1 MKVRSIVSIL
11 LVLLVLA
18 AAWLF
23 WPRSSQRAA
32 DHAVVATD
40 ALATNSVAAAASAPN
55 HSSVADDVSTSA
67 AVTNRLAFRLTNASK
82 DIETWIRTPHAIVL
96 ENALVDTDQKL
107 NLAIPKHL
115 KAAGDP
121 GAYLV
126 QSKAAVPAQLQA
138 LLKSVGAEFISYIP
152 NNACLVRISPSTAS
166 ALRANPLVQAV
177 LPWEPYY
184 KVQSSLLGL
193 AVQQKAL
200 PVGQILTL
208 GLFNHNASA
217 TVAQIEQ
224 LGGTVVATDRSP
236 FGPIV
241 RISPPKDWTALLQL
255 PGVQRMEPTHR
266 RVLANDLTRAT
277 LGVATNTVTTNSYLN
292 LTGSNVLVEVND
304 TGIDLNHPALLSRV
318 FVDALGSGLDTD
330 GHGTHVAG
338 IIAGD
343 GAQSSTVTNARGSI
357 MPGTNTQFR
366 GQAPLAKLYSVGFL
380 GNDTNFLV
388 SDQNLQEA
396 PARTNALISNNSWVN
411 DGVNEYDLSAAS
423 YDAATR
429 DSLTD
434 VTGPQPVLFVFAA
447 GNDGNGGS
455 GGSGG
460 NADSILS
467 PGTAKDV
474 ITVGALEQF
483 RNITNLVTPLYGT
496 TNDAQAIWQT
506 RTDSGSQVADYSARG
521 NVGIQTEGAY
531 GRFKP
536 DVIAPGSF
544 VVSARSTTWDTN
556 AYFNVTNYHTATYT
570 YQVVTSN
577 TLNYFPPLSVPQN
590 AIGVVIT
597 VKANSKSPTPFPN
610 LPIYISAT
618 GVPDATTYDITGNN
632 SVAIPPA
639 SGGVIAG
646 IQSLTNSSLLFGI
659 GLGPGTNL
667 SVSYD
672 VTTQVITTNDLGD
685 ELAVLHGLDDRLCAP
700 FNGNLLYRYETGTSI
715 AAPAVSGV
723 LALMQDFFTNT
734 LRLTPSPA
742 LLKAM
747 LINGARVSGS
757 YKFAVTNTI
766 NYQGWGLAKL
776 SNSIP
781 LALTNTAAP
790 GTNGVPLFFVDQSP
804 TNTLATGDRRT
815 YLVTL
820 PSIAA
825 RGLPLRVTLAW
836 TDPPGNPAAA
846 VKLVNDLDLV
856 ITNLSNGQI
865 YYGNNFS
872 GSGTPPFSQGG
883 TNTTADVINNVEN
896 IYLSPTLGTNYSITV
911 VGRSV
916 NVNAVTLEQTNIV
929 QDFALVIANGDGNNT
944 NGFTVTAAAPSLVSI
959 TAPVT
964 TYIQNTNGILFNQI
978 AGGNAPWLSTNT
990 LAFGTNSGYATN
1002 AVLSIGQT
1010 NQWHFFIVTNT
1021 FAVTNANFTNA
1032 AFITFLP
1039 NTMATPR
1046 LGTYS
1051 SQAQNYTRPEADIE
1065 LFVADSL
1072 HDLIAT
1078 SLTNL
1083 NSQTISN
1090 CLSGLNGDGASL
1102 SRGGTEFVAYNNS
1115 VANQIYYVGVKC
1127 EDQMAGRF
1135 AFVSVF
1141 SDKPFSQLNDDGS
1154 QTVNGQL
1161 VPTTI
1166 PDGNNAQAGVSYSI
1180 GLALYPMSI
1189 RRVTVTNV
1197 ITHENFGDLVGGLTH
1212 DTQYSFLNNH
1222 DAFGAVVATNLIY
1235 DDSGEGDTNRTMRT
1249 DSPGSLRN
1257 FTGKQAV
1264 GLWVLNEIDDAQ
1276 TQTGRVDNFT
1286 LRIYPHN
1293 DLTHQPFTTNS
1304 VPPFSWFYDFVDVPV
1319 GNTNLLV
1326 VATNLTTP
1334 YIPAIQL
1341 YLAYDTQPNFSNY
1354 LARADLTNGPLQNG
1368 NSISYGPPLAPGRYY
1383 VGLYNPDSTTHNV
1396 LLGAFLR
1403 FDAAAITTLNFRS
1416 TEPVPLLD
1424 DAVTYDSIF
1433 ITNTAPVQ
1441 AFNLGLRVDHERISD
1456 LVFHLISP
1464 DGTRYL
1470 MMENRGNQTT
1480 NGAGITMLT
1489 TNIINQ
1495 TAKGGAAPDT
1505 NSFDVGMTSGTFPI
1519 TYNFYTAPDEMTV
1532 YYGTNITPANLILD
1546 TGFTNNPSLGAG
1558 AQNTAPVTV
1567 NVTFPPP
1574 TATASSTV
1582 LTIIIN
1588 QYGNT
1593 FTNTAWV
1600 YTAGGIL
1607 TNYNYLYFTED
1618 TNLTTTP
1625 IKFAPTPYWPLV
1637 TTNYIV
1643 QTNISFTTNVVTL
1656 ASSSFDT
1663 ATATEYL
1670 TSATVDGWTVISN
1683 QASVVYDTNNAQTGS
1698 QFLAIANGSITQTLA
1713 TIPGATNTVT
1723 YAYRGP
1729 AIVGLWRAE
1738 NNANDDIYGNN
1749 GTLSN
1754 IIFTNG
1760 EVGSAFNCNP
1770 PVRGTPRIRIADQ
1783 PIFELTNS
1791 LTIEGWVR
1799 PHGPGYIIFYRGDNR
1814 GGLDP
1819 YALSMQAN
1827 HNIIFQ
1833 ITDPTSAGAS
1843 VGASVN
1849 IPYDEWTH
1857 VAGTLDGGTGAM
1869 KFFTNGLLAAQ
1880 ITTDL
1885 KPLGPLL
1892 SARDSG
1898 IGIGNTHE
1906 TANNFGYN
1914 GDADE
1919 LSLYAR
1925 ALSAS
1930 EIKAIYRAGA
1940 SGKFDAAQAFP
1951 QNLAKAQIRLA
1962 GLSTNTFFGN
1972 NSNWQTNTFSF
1983 VASSNATAIQFDG
1996 LQPGMLIDSFAVT
2009 SFAAITNFT
2018 TNIVVT
2024 VSNRYVL
2031 PEQSLDTLIGTIPY
2045 GEWQLEVLD
2054 NRAGATNNANLLSWQ
2069 LGFTFA
2075 NTNMIPAPVLPAIS
2089 NITVIETTLMTVTN
2103 TATNAFNLPMT
2114 YTLVASPGI
2123 TNAFI
2128 STNGIITWTPAEDQG
2143 PSTNLFVTTVSDNSV
2158 PVNSSQNS
2166 FLVIVL
2172 ESNLPPVI
2180 NFPTATNTLFIT
2192 ETEYFATNILVTDL
2206 DVPTNALTFAFL
2218 SAVNV
2223 AGAPINSG
2231 FTISTNGLISWTPE
2245 ETNGPSTNIITF
2257 TVTDT
2262 NPPAI
2267 NTTSFT
2273 VTNSFILVV
2282 LESNLPPVLT
2292 LPPSTNINEM
2302 VVWSAQATATD
2313 PDVPTNTLT
2322 FALVNGPTGLTV
2334 SSNGLI
2340 SWLPNE
2346 LQGPGD
2352 YTISVS
2358 VTDNGVPPL
2367 SVTNAFNIHVNEVNL
2382 PPAFPFTPP
2391 DTNIF
2396 ELTTL
2401 IVTNAAIDTD
2411 FPLNPLTYVLVVTP
2425 TVTNASIS
2433 SNGVITWTPTELQG
2447 SNTYQFTT
2455 FVTDTNQFALTNQ
2468 SFLIS
2473 NIFFVTVLKTNSAPV
2488 WTNGYPAVV
2497 MDELTT
2503 TNVAAGAVD
2512 LDVPT
2517 NSFTYSL
2524 PTNTPPWVTVDTNSG
2539 VVTLAPQE
2547 VDGPTN
2553 IIVTVIVTDDG
2564 VPPKSSSTN
2573 FTVTVN
2579 EVNTAP
2585 FWPAST
2591 PTNYLLIVTNVF
2603 VLTNAATDLDVPTN
2617 QLTYTL
2623 LSGPANSVIDTN
2635 TGVITWPST
2644 AADLGSNY
2652 TFITVATDTNVDALI
2667 NKTLSGT
2674 NTFVLTVIASNTAP
2688 FWATNIADVVMDEL
2702 TVTNVL
2708 VTGLDTDTPPNNL
2721 TYTLLNAPTGMSI
2734 TNIGTNS
2741 YINWTPSEAQGPGI
2755 YSNILVVVS
2764 DNVFPTP
2771 LMATNLPFTITV
2783 KEVNVAPQFVLT
2795 PPDRSVDVGSPL
2807 IVTNRAT
2814 DSDLPTN
2821 TLTYLLLVA
2830 PLGASIN
2837 SGNGVIT
2844 WTPSLAQT
2852 STTNRFTTVVTDN
2865 GLPPLSAT
2873 NSYLVYTGNLLPTD
2887 GSNWVSLLQYN
2898 VKGNGAPDWS
2908 TNSPQVQA
2916 IGRELT
2922 YLNPDI
2928 ITFNE
2933 IPDNM
2938 KDEMTNWANGFLQG
2952 YTVVVSPGTDG
2963 FIHSAIASRFPIT
2976 RTSSWLDGASLVP
2989 FGYTNGT
2996 AAFTRDL
3003 FEAQINVPGFPQPL
3017 HVFSTH
3023 LKSSASGYA
3032 DAALKRAAE
3041 AAAITNFFA
3050 TNLFVLYPNDP
3061 YTLSGDMNEGDTN
3074 ALAIQ
3079 QLINSSS
3086 GLHLTN
3092 PTNPFNG
3099 SGDTF
3104 SSTIPNERIDY
3115 IMPCDLLF
3123 SNISMSQ
3130 VFRSDLLTPLPSTLN
3145 INDSQTASD
3154 HLPVQMSFN
3163 NPYLAVID
3171 TNDVPTNTPVAAG
3184 SIRYFAIHVPAN
3196 ADWAT
3201 NILLSATGPL
3211 NLFFNQTN
3219 LPTGKKPGDYTL
3231 LAGSLGG
3238 IGNPIMG
3245 TNTTPRLIPGSTYY
3259 LGVQNTNNFLV
3270 TFGLKVNFHLVVP
3283 APIPFTSI
3291 IATNIGGTNGY
3302 LLTWL
3307 APTNYQF
3314 HLQWTPALA
3323 PANWHIFN
3331 GVISYLAPNSATNA
3345 VFQYFDNGARYYDG
3359 GTPLA
3364 GSPTATFG
3372 PQRFYRLQ
3380 LLNSPTNTQ
3389 PFFVRDTPAMQ
3400 LVNPL
3405 FTLTVTNVAS
3415 DWDFPAQTLTYF
3427 VTNNLA
3433 GTNLS
3438 SVSASGVITW
3448 TPTSAQSG
3456 QTNVIT
3462 TIVTDNGVPTKSVT
3476 NNFSVVVDALPA
3488 FSSITLGTN
3497 GVNFLWTAA
3506 TNQQFQIRWTTNLAA
3521 PITWTLLPNN
3531 LTPDTIVSTN
3541 TLFNYVDTNALLL
3554 MKFYQLI
3561 LLP

>member
-11 LVLLVLA
+11 LGLLVLA
-18 AAWLF
+18 AVWLC

-32 DHAVVATD
+32 DRAVIATA
-40 ALATNSVAAAASAPN
+40 ALATNSVAAAAVAPN
-55 HSSVADDVSTSA
+55 NSGVADDVSTSA

-126 QSKAAVPAQLQA
+126 QSKTAVPAQLQA

-255 PGVQRMEPTHR
+255 PGVQRLEPTHR

-483 RNITNLVTPLYGT
+483 RNITNLVTPLFGT

-632 SVAIPPA
+632 RVAIPPA
-639 SGGVIAG
+639 SGGVIAC

-685 ELAVLHGLDDRLCAP
+685 ELAVLHGLDDRLCSP
-700 FNGNLLYRYETGTSI
+700 FNGNLLYRYETGTSV
-715 AAPAVSGV
+715 AAPAISGV

-815 YLVTL
+815 YLVTV

-825 RGLPLRVTLAW
+825 RGQPLRVTLAW

-1276 TQTGRVDNFT
+1276 TQTGRVDNFA

-1383 VGLYNPDSTTHNV
+1383 VGLYNPDSVTHNV

-1403 FDAAAITTLNFRS
+1403 FDAAAVTTLNFRS

-1470 MMENRGNQTT
+1470 MMENRGYQTT

-1588 QYGNT
+1588 QFGNT
-1593 FTNTAWV
+1593 HTNTAWV

-1625 IKFAPTPYWPLV
+1625 IKFAATPYWPLV

-1643 QTNISFTTNVVTL
+1643 QTNISFTTNNTTL
-1656 ASSSFDT
+1656 SLGSFDA
-1663 ATATEYL
+1663 ATAGEYL
-1670 TSATVDGWTVISN
+1670 SASNVDGWNIASN
-1683 QASVVYDTNNAQTGS
+1683 QVSVVSDSFNANAGS
-1698 QFLAIANGSITQTLA
+1698 QFLALANGSISR
-1713 TIPGATNTVT
+1713 TINTVPGGT
-1723 YAYRGP
+1723 NILRYAYRGP
-1729 AIVGLWRAE
+1729 GIVSWWRGE
-1738 NNANDDIYGNN
+1738 GNANDSIGGNN
-1749 GTLSN
+1749 GVLTNGASFAAGKVGQGFSLNGINQVVQIPHSASLSFTNQLTMEFLYNDLWSSIAYGLLTKRPLAPGSCNYGINVTPTFQLYFEVSTLPFQVSPTAMSSTGTLHHVSASLEQINATQVRAKTYIDGVLKTTGTLSGN
-1754 IIFTNG
+1754 LANTTN
-1760 EVGSAFNCNP
+1760 NR
-1770 PVRGTPRIRIADQ
+1770 PVVIG
-1783 PIFELTNS
+1783 
-1791 LTIEGWVR
+1791 
-1799 PHGPGYIIFYRGDNR
+1799 GDS
-1814 GGLDP
+1814 P
-1819 YALSMQAN
+1819 
-1827 HNIIFQ
+1827 
-1833 ITDPTSAGAS
+1833 
-1843 VGASVN
+1843 
-1849 IPYDEWTH
+1849 
-1857 VAGTLDGGTGAM
+1857 
-1869 KFFTNGLLAAQ
+1869 
-1880 ITTDL
+1880 TTDFF
-1885 KPLGPLL
+1885 K
-1892 SARDSG
+1892 G
-1898 IGIGNTHE
+1898 IIDE
-1906 TANNFGYN
+1906 VSIYN
-1914 GDADE
+1914 
-1919 LSLYAR
+1919 R

-1930 EIKAIYRAGA
+1930 EAQAIYAAGSA
-1940 SGKFDAAQAFP
+1940 GKFDASTFSVSPAQS
-1951 QNLAKAQIRLA
+1951 LAKAAINISGA
-1962 GLSTNTFFGN
+1962 GSTVFFGSN
-1972 NSNWQTNTFSF
+1972 TNWQTNTISF
-1983 VASSNATAIQFDG
+1983 VAITNSSVIQVTG
-1996 LQPGMLIDSFAVT
+1996 LQPGMLLDSFALT
-2009 SFAAITNFT
+2009 SFTAITNYT

-2075 NTNMIPAPVLPAIS
+2075 NTNMIPAPVLPAIA

-2128 STNGIITWTPAEDQG
+2128 STNGIITWTPTEDQG
-2143 PSTNLFVTTVSDNSV
+2143 PSTNLFVTTVSDNNV

-2218 SAVNV
+2218 SAVNIG
-2223 AGAPINSG
+2223 GAHINSG
-2231 FTISTNGLISWTPE
+2231 FTISTNGVISWTPD

-2273 VTNSFILVV
+2273 VTNSFTLVV

-2292 LPPSTNINEM
+2292 LPPSTNINEL
-2302 VVWSAQATATD
+2302 VAWSAQATATD

-2391 DTNIF
+2391 DTTIF

-2401 IVTNAAIDTD
+2401 IVTNTAIDTD

-2447 SNTYQFTT
+2447 SNAYQFTT

-2702 TVTNVL
+2702 TVTNIL
-2708 VTGLDTDTPPNNL
+2708 VTGLDTDTPPNHL

-2741 YINWTPSEAQGPGI
+2741 YLNWTPSEAQGPGV

-2783 KEVNVAPQFVLT
+2783 NEVNVAPQFVLT
-2795 PPDRSVDVGSPL
+2795 PPDRSVEVGSPL

-2821 TLTYLLLVA
+2821 TLTYSLLVA
-2830 PLGASIN
+2830 PLGATIN

-2852 STTNRFTTVVTDN
+2852 SSTNRFTTVVTDN

-2933 IPDNM
+2933 IPENM

-2976 RTSSWLDGASLVP
+2976 RTSSWLDGADLNP
-2989 FGYTNGT
+2989 YGYTNSN
-2996 AAFTRDL
+2996 FTRDL

-3017 HVFSTH
+3017 HVFTTH
-3023 LKSSASGYA
+3023 LKSTAGA
-3032 DAALKRAAE
+3032 TDGGPALKRAAE

-3092 PTNPFNG
+3092 PTNPFSG
-3099 SGDTF
+3099 SGNTF

-3201 NILLSATGPL
+3201 NILLSASGPL

-3270 TFGLKVNFHLVVP
+3270 TFGLKVNFHLVLP

-3364 GSPTATFG
+3364 GSPTATFD

-3389 PFFVRDTPAMQ
+3389 PFFVRATPAMQ
-3400 LVNPL
+3400 LVNPP
-3405 FTLTVTNVAS
+3405 FTLTVTNVAG

-3427 VTNNLA
+3427 VTNSLA

-3462 TIVTDNGVPTKSVT
+3462 TIVTDNGVPAKSVT
-3476 NNFSVVVDALPA
+3476 NSFSVVVAALPA

-3497 GVNFLWTAA
+3497 GVNFSWTAA